1 MYMYIMYCICRAF
14 RKRLASVLIEDIK
27 IDETHTF
34 KLSMVRLRLDTSFF
48 KLCTFVFSR
57 VLGLCKLWLFL
68 TLREQSWQL

>member
-1 MYMYIMYCICRAF
+1 MYMYIMYCICRAI

-48 KLCTFVFSR
+48 KLCTFVFR
-57 VLGLCKLWLFL
+57 RLLALCKLWLF
-68 TLREQSWQL
+68 